1 MNIIKSSLKHHQ
13 ISLISILIIFIAGIY
28 SLSTMSRRDSPEI
41 TVRQAL
47 IVCYYPGAK
56 AVQIEEQVTK
66 QIEDKLFSYAEV
78 KKEKTYSNS
87 YDNKVV
93 LTVTL
98 HDWVK
103 TPDLFWERL
112 GQGLYQLA
120 NTKLPD
126 GVVGPFVNSDFGD
139 TVAML
144 IGVESEKSSYS
155 EIQEYIGIIENSIRR
170 IPATSKI
177 DKLGYWSD
185 EIQVTTSSAK
195 LAQYN
200 IQINDIINILKSQNT
215 IKYAG
220 YIESDYSKINL
231 HTTGLFKEIDQIK
244 NQQVGETIEGSIIR
258 LKDIADVE
266 RKRQDPT
273 KYIRVNGK
281 ESNTM
286 LLSLQAESGYNI
298 VDYGKE
304 VDKAIT
310 ESKKLLPSDINITI
324 INNQPETVKA
334 AVDDFLREFI
344 IAVVAVILVIMILL
358 PFRVAMIAS
367 FAIPISVGMTFSF
380 LNLFGFELQ
389 QVSLAALIVVLGM
402 VVDDAVV
409 VIDNYISKLDAGMK
423 RFDAAWKAASEF
435 SMPMISS
442 ALTII
447 AAFLPLI
454 FLLTGDTGEF
464 IKSLPITIAIA
475 TACSLIVAFFLTPFL
490 AFLFIKK
497 GLKKN
502 EKEEEN
508 KKKKFSLL
516 NFIQKYFDKLIN
528 FSMKFKKITLFIG
541 LAVMI
546 LGVFLMKFP
555 KQSFFPNA
563 QRSQFVIQVIEPMD
577 TKLEITNRD
586 VKRIEEI
593 LKKDSSITSFS
604 SFVGTSA
611 PRVYYSFSP
620 VFPQES
626 YGMILVNT
634 ENTEHTVSLSA
645 KYRDDLQ
652 NLLPNAQVDVMEF
665 SQGVPVISAVEVRI
679 SGDNHNELKRIGESV
694 KKVMRNTEG
703 TRLVVEDF
711 KNNFFIDVNVNEII
725 SNQTGY
731 TTEIIADLLASGFY
745 GAPLSTFWEGDDP
758 IPITFMFDKKSRKNY
773 NDIMN
778 TYLGS
783 PITGQY
789 NTLRTMAEIA
799 PKWQFGM
806 LTRRNGIP
814 TLTVGTKFKN
824 GYLSSDIQAAIEPA
838 IDTIHLKPGY
848 QLEYGGVVESK
859 NKTFGEMVMALIISL
874 VIIFIIL
881 LFVFKDI
888 KRPLIIM
895 ISIPLTLFGSM
906 LGLIITGNVFSFT
919 AFVGLIALCGIVIRN
934 GVIMVEYSDELFETE
949 GLSRNDAATESA
961 KRRLRPIFLTTMA
974 AAIGVVPMIVMKDP
988 MWAPLASVFA
998 FGIVF
1003 SMVINFMVLPVFYAW
1018 FIKSSKSIENK

>member
-28 SLSTMSRRDSPEI
+28 SLSTMSRRSDPEI

-47 IVCYYPGAK
+47 VVCYYPGAK
-56 AVQIEEQVTK
+56 AVQVEEQVTK

-78 KKEKTYSNS
+78 KKDDTYSNS
-87 YDNKVV
+87 YDNMVI

-98 HDWVK
+98 EDWVK
-103 TPDLFWERL
+103 IPDLFWERL
-112 GQGLYQLA
+112 GQGLIQLA

-126 GVVGPFVNSDFGD
+126 GVIGPIVNSDFGD
-139 TVAML
+139 VVALL

-155 EIQEYIGIIENSIRR
+155 EIQEYIGILENSIRR

-185 EIQVTTSSAK
+185 EIQVSTSSAK

-200 IQINDIINILKSQNT
+200 IQLNDIIDILKSQNT

-231 HTTGLFKEIDQIK
+231 HATGLFKEIDQLK
-244 NQQVGETIEGSIIR
+244 NQQVGETAEGSIIR
-258 LKDIADVE
+258 LKDIATVE
-266 RKRQDPT
+266 RIRQDPT

-286 LLSLQAESGYNI
+286 LVSLQMQHGYNI

-304 VDKAIT
+304 VDKAIADC
-310 ESKKLLPSDINITI
+310 KKLLPSDLNITI
-324 INNQPETVKA
+324 INNQPDTVKK
-334 AVDDFLREFI
+334 AVNDFLREFL
-344 IAVVAVILVIMILL
+344 IAVAAVILVIMLLL
-358 PFRVAMIAS
+358 PFNIAMIAS
-367 FAIPISVGMTFSF
+367 FAIPISVGMTFTF

-389 QVSLAALIVVLGM
+389 QVSLASLIVVLGM

-409 VIDNYISKLDAGMK
+409 VIDNYVSKLDAGMK

-447 AAFLPLI
+447 MSFLPLV
-454 FLLTGDTGEF
+454 FVLSGDVGEF
-464 IKSLPITIAIA
+464 LMSLPITIAIA
-475 TACSLIVAFFLTPFL
+475 TTCSLIVAFFLTPFL
-490 AFLFIKK
+490 AFLLIKK
-497 GLKKN
+497 GLKKDK
-502 EKEEEN
+502 KEDES

-516 NFIQKYFDKLIN
+516 NIIQISFDKLID
-528 FSMKFKKITLFIG
+528 FSMGHKKITLFIG
-541 LAVMI
+541 LAVI
-546 LGVFLMKFP
+546 FLGVYFMKFP
-555 KQSFFPNA
+555 KQSFFPKA
-563 QRSQFVIQVIEPMD
+563 QRDQFVIQVMEPMG
-577 TKLEITNRD
+577 TKLEITNGD
-586 VKRIEEI
+586 IKKIEDI
-593 LKKDSSITSFS
+593 LKKDESITSFS

-634 ENTEHTVSLSA
+634 ESADKTAILSA
-645 KYRDDLQ
+645 KYLDDLQ

-665 SQGVPVISAVEVRI
+665 SQGAPTLSAVEVRI

-694 KKVMRNTEG
+694 KNVLRNTDG
-703 TRLVVEDF
+703 TRLIVEDF
-711 KNNFFIDVNVNEII
+711 KNNFFINVNVNDII
-725 SNQTGY
+725 ANQTGY
-731 TTEIIADLLASGFY
+731 TTEIIADLLAAGFY

-758 IPITFMFDKKSRKNY
+758 IPITFRLDKESRENY

-789 NTLRTMAEIA
+789 NTLRTMAEIS
-799 PKWQFGM
+799 PEWQFGM

-814 TLTVGTKFKN
+814 TLTVGAKCQN
-824 GYLSSDIQAAIEPA
+824 GYISSDIQAAVQPA
-838 IDTIHLKPGY
+838 IDTIQLKPGY
-848 QLEYGGVVESK
+848 FMEYGGVVKSK
-859 NKTFGEMVMALIISL
+859 NKTFGEMVIALIISL
-874 VIIFIIL
+874 VAIFIIL

-906 LGLIITGNVFSFT
+906 LGLLITGNVFSFT
-919 AFVGLIALCGIVIRN
+919 AFVGLIALVGIVIRN
-934 GVIMVEYSDELFETE
+934 GVIMVEYSDELVETE
-949 GLSRNDAATESA
+949 GLSRNDAALESA

-974 AAIGVVPMIVMKDP
+974 AAIGVVPMIVLKDTL
-988 MWAPLASVFA
+988 WAPLASVFA

-1003 SMVINFMVLPVFYAW
+1003 SMIINFMVLPVFYAW